1 MEKGGAGVW
10 RRRRRRSWQQLMIV
24 WLAIV
29 FQMVLLTEC
38 SLKRQKI
45 PKKHIHAEQESYP
58 RVQLH
63 RQEDYDGQ
71 VVVDNGLLR
80 ITFSTP
86 GGQVNGIQY
95 NGIDNLLETVHL
107 EDNYRGYWD
116 IVWNKADKPGIIIDK
131 LEGSNFTIIME
142 DDDKVELSFT
152 RTWDNTTSNG
162 SNFPM
167 NFDKRFVVLRGCS
180 GFYSYGIFER
190 LDGWPDI
197 DVYQG
202 RIVFKLDQKLF
213 QYMAVSD
220 ERQRIMPT
228 AQDRKMGK
236 VLDYPEAVLLT
247 NPQNSDLNGEVDDK
261 YQYSVE
267 NKDNRIHGWINP
279 DLPTGFWMITPS
291 NEFRNGGPVKQD
303 LTSHTGPITLSMFF
317 STHYGGEKLG
327 LKFRNGEPWKKVF
340 GPVFMYLNSDST
352 NHLDLWAD
360 AKEQM
365 FIETENWPY
374 NFPHSQDFYPPQQR
388 GLVTGRLLVRD
399 SYVSERLMTAN
410 SASVG
415 LAAPGD
421 PGSWQVESKG
431 YQFWTET
438 DAEGYFLIKN
448 VRPGNYSLYAWVPGF
463 MGDYRYTSY
472 ITITPGSRTRLENLV
487 FDPPRIG
494 PTLWEIGIPDRT
506 AAEFFI
512 PDPYPTLKNQLY
524 SEDTSEKF
532 RQYGLWDKYTELY
545 PDQDLVFAVG
555 TRSYQIDWFFA
566 HVNRY
571 ILGEEGNKTYV
582 PTTWT
587 IEFEVDNVDES
598 GHYTLWVAL
607 ASAHE
612 AELQIRVNDPEVEVP
627 HFTTGFIGRDNAIAR
642 HGIHG
647 LYWLFCVDV
656 PGSLLA
662 TGTNSIFLR
671 QIRGSSPWRGVMYD
685 YIRLEAPPSND

>member
-1 MEKGGAGVW
+1 MKKRAAGVW
-10 RRRRRRSWQQLMIV
+10 RRRRWWPWRQVLIV
-24 WLAIV
+24 WLAIG

-38 SLKRQKI
+38 SLKRQKM

-58 RVQLH
+58 PVQLL
-63 RQEDYDGQ
+63 RQDDYDGQ
-71 VVVDNGLLR
+71 VVVDNGLFR

-86 GGQVNGIQY
+86 GGQVTGIQY
-95 NGIDNLLETVHL
+95 NGIDNLLETVNL

-116 IVWNKADKPGIIIDK
+116 IVWNKADTPGNIIDK
-131 LEGSNFTIIME
+131 LEGSNYTIIME
-142 DDDKVELSFT
+142 DDNKVELSFT
-152 RTWDNTTSNG
+152 RTWDSTTSNG

-167 NFDKRFVVLRGCS
+167 NFDKRYVVLRGCS

-213 QYMAVSD
+213 QYMAMSD

-228 AQDRKMGK
+228 AQDRKKGK

-247 NPQNSDLNGEVDDK
+247 HPKNSFLRGEVDDK

-267 NKDNRIHGWINP
+267 NKDNRIHGWISP
-279 DLPTGFWMITPS
+279 KQPTGFWMITPS

-317 STHYGGEKLG
+317 STHYAGEKLG

-340 GPVFMYLNSDST
+340 GPVFMYLNSD
-352 NHLDLWAD
+352 NLDLWAD

-365 FIETENWPY
+365 FIETESWPY
-374 NFPHSQDFYPPQQR
+374 NFPQSQDFYPPQQR

-431 YQFWTET
+431 YQFWTQT
-438 DAEGYFLIKN
+438 DAEGYFLINN
-448 VRPGNYSLYAWVPGF
+448 VIPGNYSLYAFVPGF
-463 MGDYRYTSY
+463 MGDYRYSSY
-472 ITITPGSRTRLENLV
+472 ITITPGSKTRLENLV

-555 TRSYQIDWFFA
+555 TSSYQIDWFFA

-571 ILGEEGNKTYV
+571 ILGDEGNKTYV

-587 IEFEVDNVDES
+587 IEFILDNVDES

-612 AELQIRVNDPEVEVP
+612 AELQIRVNDPEGEVP
-627 HFTTGFIGRDNAIAR
+627 HFTTGFIGKDNAIAR

-656 PGSLLA
+656 PGSLLVS
-662 TGTNSIFLR
+662 GSNSIFLR
-671 QIRGSSPWRGVMYD
+671 QARGSSPWKGVMYD
-685 YIRLEAPPSND
+685 YIRLETPHSND